1 MTEVTEVS
9 FEVPEGALDVIG
21 QIVDRA
27 KSLGCKHPFDRTS
40 AVMDLCATHA
50 NGCPMNFEKLR
61 AADDFN
67 LLHDVAGIYRHMDR
81 GTGKLT
87 NFFRPRCALPARS
100 PEAADA
106 RQTEQVPA

>member
-9 FEVPEGALDVIG
+9 FEVPEGALEMIE

-50 NGCPMNFEKLR
+50 NGCPMNFKKLR
-61 AADDFN
+61 DADDFN

-81 GTGKLT
+81 STGRLT
-87 NFFRPRCALPARS
+87 KCFRPRCALPASS
-100 PEAADA
+100 PEAVEA
-106 RQTEQVPA
+106 QETEQIPA